1 VVSGAEADTRQS
13 MHDLSRLRN
22 DAETARRALASRN
35 VDFDLD
41 ELLRRD
47 ERRRR
52 LITEADALKA
62 RRNEAGKR
70 IGALKK
76 KGESADA
83 IIAEMAE
90 VSAAAEQIDAE
101 RGELDAGIHRDL
113 LALPNLPHESVP
125 VGADEAANRVE
136 RHWGEPRD
144 FDFKVLDHV
153 DVGESLGILDFE
165 RAAKVAGA
173 RFPAQ
178 FGAAAR
184 LERALAA
191 FMLDLARE
199 EGGYLEVL
207 TPFLVLPEAMEG
219 SGQLPKFAD
228 EAYFIEKDSLYLIP
242 TSEVPLVN
250 LHRGEILAEADLPI
264 RYCAYTPCF
273 RREAGTYGKDTRG
286 MIRVHQFT
294 KVELV
299 WYTTPEASYEAL
311 ETLVADA
318 ERVLQ
323 RLELPYRVVSL
334 STGDLG
340 FASSKTYDLEV
351 WLPSQ
356 ERYREISSC
365 SNCEDFQARRAE
377 IRYRPGEGNK
387 PRLVHT
393 LNGSGLAIGRTI
405 VALLENGQEADG
417 SVTIPDALRPYMGG
431 TERIEPLRRPG
442 G

>member
-1 VVSGAEADTRQS
+1 
-13 MHDLSRLRN
+13 MHELARLRKGRE
-22 DAETARRALASRN
+22 AARAGFAARN
-35 VDFDLD
+35 VDFDVD
-41 ELLRRD
+41 ELLARD
-47 ERRRR
+47 ERRRE
-52 LITEADALKA
+52 LIQEVDALKA
-62 RRNEAGKR
+62 QRNEAGKK
-70 IGALKK
+70 IGELKK
-76 KGESADA
+76 AGESADE
-83 IIAEMAE
+83 IIAEMGG
-90 VSAAAEQIDAE
+90 VSARVEKLDAE
-101 RGELDAGIHRDL
+101 LDRLDAGIHDDL
-113 LALPNLPHESVP
+113 IGLPNLPHDSVP
-125 VGADEAANRVE
+125 AGDDENDNVE
-136 RHWGEPRD
+136 ERAWGEPRD

-165 RAAKVAGA
+165 RAAKLSGA
-173 RFPAQ
+173 RFPTQ
-178 FGAAAR
+178 FGAGAL

-191 FMLDLARE
+191 LMLDLARD
-199 EGGYLEVL
+199 EGGYLEVV
-207 TPFLVLPEAMEG
+207 TPFLVRPDAMEG

-228 EAYFIEKDSLYLIP
+228 EAFFIENDELYLIP

-250 LHRGEILAEADLPI
+250 LHRGEILAESDLPI

-273 RREAGTYGKDTRG
+273 RREAGSYGQDTRG

-294 KVELV
+294 KCELV
-299 WYTTPEASYEAL
+299 WYTTPETSYEAL

-334 STGDLG
+334 CTGDLG
-340 FASSKTYDLEV
+340 FAAAKTYDIEV

-377 IRYRPGEGNK
+377 IRYRPEAGRK

-405 VALLENGQEADG
+405 VALLENFQQADG
-417 SVTIPDALRPYMGG
+417 SVRIPPALRPYMNGL
-431 TERIEPLRRPG
+431 ERVEPLQRPG

>member
-1 VVSGAEADTRQS
+1 
-13 MHDLSRLRN
+13 MHDLARLRK
-22 DAETARRALASRN
+22 DPAAARAGIAARQL
-35 VDFDLD
+35 DFDLD
-41 ELLRRD
+41 GLLARD
-47 ERRRR
+47 ERRRE
-52 LITEADALKA
+52 LIQQGDALKA
-62 RRNEAGKR
+62 KRNEAGKK
-70 IGALKK
+70 IGELKK
-76 KGESADA
+76 AGESADA

-90 VSAAAEQIDAE
+90 VSAAAKRVGE
-101 RGELDAGIHRDL
+101 ELDALEAGIHADL
-113 LALPNLPHESVP
+113 LGLPNLPHESVP
-125 VGADEAANRVE
+125 PGRDENDNSLE
-136 RHWGEPRD
+136 RTCGEPRR

-153 DVGESLGILDFE
+153 DVGESLGILDLE

-178 FGAAAR
+178 FGAGAR

-191 FMLDLARE
+191 LMLDLAQG

-207 TPFLVLPEAMEG
+207 TPFLVRSEAMEG
-219 SGQLPKFAD
+219 SGQLPKFAE
-228 EAYFIEKDSLYLIP
+228 EAFYIEKDELWLIP

-250 LHRGEILAEADLPI
+250 LHRGEIFPDDHLPV

-273 RREAGTYGKDTRG
+273 RREAGSYGKDTRG

-294 KVELV
+294 KCELV
-299 WYTTPEASYEAL
+299 WYTTPETSYAAL
-311 ETLVADA
+311 ETLVGDA

-334 STGDLG
+334 CAGDLG
-340 FASSKTYDLEV
+340 FAAAKTYDIEV

-365 SNCEDFQARRAE
+365 SNCEDFQARRAD
-377 IRYRPGEGNK
+377 IRYRPAGGGK

-405 VALLENGQEADG
+405 VALLENYQQADG
-417 SVTIPDALRPYMGG
+417 TVTIPDALRPYMGG
-431 TERIEPLRRPG
+431 LARIEPLARPG